1 MCHLQ
6 LYWRWFL
13 YTVPKII
20 WISTYIKTLSVTAGA
35 DSTVYVRILI
45 TYTVLYCISVYG
57 PQTRHISLHLLQLS
71 QAGFLKRIIRFFWDS
86 VPAKSCTMY
95 STVLCGT
102 FSRFHLQKYSNT
114 YILQVKSNR
123 MILKYDIPVCTV
135 IKILFLF
142 FIGIDR

>member
-1 MCHLQ
+1 
-6 LYWRWFL
+6 
-13 YTVPKII
+13 
-20 WISTYIKTLSVTAGA
+20 
-35 DSTVYVRILI
+35 
-45 TYTVLYCISVYG
+45 
-57 PQTRHISLHLLQLS
+57 
-71 QAGFLKRIIRFFWDS
+71 
-86 VPAKSCTMY
+86 MY

-142 FIGIDR
+142 LLYHLLIFLFQFSLLLLSYLPSFLFLTIFFLSFCVSFFLRFFLSFFLSFSISFHLWLICSDFMQYYNLHKWCATLKWS